1 MVTLNL
7 LKPQAFHPQP
17 LLTIFPLSVNL
28 TTMLVNRDKKD
39 DTKLST
45 KAKLLMALREQAG
58 KTLSGGKLASDFG
71 ISRVGVWKGIQ
82 SLINAGYLIKTNDSG
97 YLMDPA
103 RTNDF
108 LYPWEFGEKE
118 PMFRFFENTSSTM
131 DNARDFAS
139 GGLAAGIVTVA
150 DTQSAGRGRN
160 GRIWASRQG
169 GLYCS
174 LLDRP
179 AISIADY
186 CMPAMLYQIAV
197 ARVVSSVCGKQAKLR
212 WPNDIYIDG
221 RKIAGIITELEAEG
235 DMISWIATGIGVNVN
250 NLSPSA
256 KAVSCSEILRH
267 AVSRRSV
274 LTAII
279 NEAEQLKKSA
289 GPTMAYAQGNRYLAA
304 EWNSLAD
311 CIGAKAAIV
320 DSVNRE
326 KGRLLARGIFA
337 GIDPA
342 GRCIIK
348 SQNNSEALYFNPG
361 PVSVMFLSSEQ

>member
-1 MVTLNL
+1 MVN
-7 LKPQAFHPQP
+7 
-17 LLTIFPLSVNL
+17 
-28 TTMLVNRDKKD
+28 KKGAA
-39 DTKLST
+39 KLST

-58 KTLSGGKLASDFG
+58 KTVSGGKLASDFG

-82 SLINAGYLIKTNDSG
+82 ALINAGYLIKTNDSG

-103 RTNDF
+103 RTSDF

-118 PMFRFFENTSSTM
+118 SMFRFFENTASTM

-139 GGLAAGIVTVA
+139 QGLAAGIIAVA

-160 GRIWASRQG
+160 GRTWASRHG

-174 LLDRP
+174 FLDRP
-179 AISIADY
+179 AISLSDY
-186 CMPAMLYQIAV
+186 SMPLMLYQIAV
-197 ARVVSSVCGKQAKLR
+197 ARVVGSSCGKPAKLR

-235 DMISWIATGIGVNVN
+235 DMISWIVTGVGINVN
-250 NLSPSA
+250 NQSPSA
-256 KAVSCSEILRH
+256 KATSCSEILRH
-267 AVSRRSV
+267 TVSRRTL

-320 DSVNRE
+320 DSINKE
-326 KGRLLARGIFA
+326 KSRMLARGVYA

-348 SQNNSEALYFNPG
+348 SQDKNETLYFNPG
-361 PVSVMFLSSEQ
+361 PVSVMFL

>member
-1 MVTLNL
+1 
-7 LKPQAFHPQP
+7 
-17 LLTIFPLSVNL
+17 
-28 TTMLVNRDKKD
+28 MLVNKIKKS

-45 KAKLLMALREQAG
+45 KAKLLMALRDQAG
-58 KTLSGGKLASDFG
+58 KPLSGGKLASDFG

-82 SLINAGYLIKTNDSG
+82 TLINAGYLIKTNDMG
-97 YLMDPA
+97 YFLDA
-103 RTNDF
+103 DITNDF
-108 LYPWEFGEKE
+108 LYPWEFGERE
-118 PMFRFFENTSSTM
+118 PMFRFFEKTTSTM
-131 DNARDFAS
+131 DNVRDFAS
-139 GGLAAGIVTVA
+139 QGLAAGIVAVA

-160 GRIWASRQG
+160 GRTWASRQG

-174 LLDRP
+174 FLDRP
-179 AISIADY
+179 AIPLADY

-197 ARVVSSVCGKQAKLR
+197 ARIVSSVCGKPAKLR

-256 KAVSCSEILRH
+256 KAVNCSEILRH
-267 AVSRRSV
+267 AVSRRRL

-289 GPTMAYAQGNRYLAA
+289 GPVMAYAQGNRYLST

-311 CIGAKAAIV
+311 CMGAKAAIV
-320 DSVNRE
+320 DSVNME
-326 KGRLLARGIFA
+326 KGRMLARGIFA
-337 GIDPA
+337 GIDPS

-348 SQNNSEALYFNPG
+348 SHNNSEVLYFNPG
-361 PVSVMFLSSEQ
+361 PVSIMFLGTGD